1 LTRRLAQEHAT
12 RRRILARAPRF
23 LDRDRDKGDRLRR
36 QFDDYLAAARRM
48 VLGVSLVTAAA
59 TTLALTPAAH
69 AQSASAAGHP
79 DFSGLW
85 FPGRR
90 TQTPNPAPYTQGA
103 QALADR
109 YTQEFSLDD
118 DPGRYCIW
126 PGMPRAV
133 WGAPFTVEIQQRPQ
147 DITIYWEG
155 YGMYRKIYMADHNPP
170 EPILPSA
177 MGHSVAHWEGE
188 TLVVETTNLKPYP
201 YMTRLATSSSAKVVE
216 RIHLEE
222 REEGGRRAKY
232 LVNELVLTD
241 PKVYTEPIHFHAE
254 LVMRP
259 DLQLLEYTCTDTL
272 WEEYLAERGLT
283 LPDLDAL
290 PEP

>member
-1 LTRRLAQEHAT
+1 MRNLIIAAFALVAV
-12 RRRILARAPRF
+12 
-23 LDRDRDKGDRLRR
+23 
-36 QFDDYLAAARRM
+36 AAA
-48 VLGVSLVTAAA
+48 VNPPVALGQSGAAA
-59 TTLALTPAAH
+59 
-69 AQSASAAGHP
+69 HP

-85 FPGRR
+85 FPGGGRS
-90 TQTPNPAPYTQGA
+90 QTPQQLPFTPGA
-103 QALADR
+103 KALATE
-109 YTQEFSLDD
+109 YQKHFTLDD

-147 DITIYWEG
+147 DVTIYWEG

-177 MGHSVAHWEGE
+177 MGHSVAHWEGD

-201 YMTRLATSSSAKVVE
+201 YMTRMATSSDAHVVE
-216 RIHLEE
+216 RMHLEE
-222 REEGGRRAKY
+222 RDVKGERRKF

-241 PKVYTEPIHFHAE
+241 PKVYTEPVK
-254 LVMRP
+254 VMATLQLRP

-272 WEEYLAERGLT
+272 WDEYLQRRGLT

-290 PEP
+290 PKP